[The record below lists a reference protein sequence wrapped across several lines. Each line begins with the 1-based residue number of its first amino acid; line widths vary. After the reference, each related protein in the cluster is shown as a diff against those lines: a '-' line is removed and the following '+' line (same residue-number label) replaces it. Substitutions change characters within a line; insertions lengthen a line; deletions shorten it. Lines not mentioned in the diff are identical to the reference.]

1 MKTVKRGLTCIG
13 MIAALLGT
21 PACGRLEQL
30 ADPSVTAP
38 AGETMPALDVDQK
51 AAALLPDSVASR
63 SLLWVAIPTQRTSDP
78 VLQIGHPLHDRGQP
92 RYRAAD
98 R

>member
-13 MIAALLGT
+13 MIAALLLGA

-51 AAALLPDSVASR
+51 AAAHRPDVAKATI
-63 SLLWVAIPTQRTSDP
+63 V
-78 VLQIGHPLHDRGQP
+78 V
-92 RYRAAD
+92 AD
-98 R
+98 REGRHPTSRLQDTADGGRHGFQPPLP

>member
-30 ADPSVTAP
+30 ADPSV
-38 AGETMPALDVDQK
+38 D
-51 AAALLPDSVASR
+51 R
-63 SLLWVAIPTQRTSDP
+63 S
-78 VLQIGHPLHDRGQP
+78 GG
-92 RYRAAD
+92 
-98 R
+98 